1 MLHRQ
6 DCIFHHRSPTQ
17 RPSKT
22 IAGVIQSTH
31 TSQKCCN
38 KMTTPRQSSILCNC
52 LNFFVWQLM
61 LVSTV
66 IASITKCAV
75 NVVLDALMFTTHLL
89 VFLQQQPADHCQR
102 ISSSSSASFP
112 EPPPARIDDARSC
125 IDAVRVRSFHAD
137 TTLVT
142 FVSMIL
148 A

>member
-1 MLHRQ
+1 
-6 DCIFHHRSPTQ
+6 
-17 RPSKT
+17 
-22 IAGVIQSTH
+22 
-31 TSQKCCN
+31 
-38 KMTTPRQSSILCNC
+38 
-52 LNFFVWQLM
+52 M
-61 LVSTV
+61 LVSTA

-89 VFLQQQPADHCQR
+89 VFLQQPADHRQR

-137 TTLVT
+137 TTLET
-142 FVSMIL
+142 FVSMML